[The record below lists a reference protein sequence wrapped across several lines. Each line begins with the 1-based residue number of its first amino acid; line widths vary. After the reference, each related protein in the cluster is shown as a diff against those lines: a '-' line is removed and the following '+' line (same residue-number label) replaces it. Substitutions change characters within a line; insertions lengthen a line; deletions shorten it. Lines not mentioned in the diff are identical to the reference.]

1 MKYGLY
7 VQNVLSKKCMLTLL
21 ICLTGLCISMQAFAA
36 DNVTLSF
43 KEADDKIEV
52 TAAFDTAGLKVI
64 SQGII
69 TAETTGELTLETQG
83 RKRIVFRSLD
93 ADGCC
98 VLSVPATEEN
108 KNMMFRA
115 FLIASGSDG
124 KETVFYSEQN
134 TPAKYLEYNTE
145 LTVDN
150 IRYHRIEDGFEV
162 LGVVE
167 QMETVVIP
175 GRVEGKNVVKIAEKA
190 FENDTVLT
198 EIDLP
203 DTIQVI
209 GKRAFAGCTALATM
223 K

>member
-7 VQNVLSKKCMLTLL
+7 VQNVLLKKCMLTLL

-36 DNVTLSF
+36 DNATLSF

-93 ADGCC
+93 TDGCC

-108 KNMMFRA
+108 KNTMFRA
-115 FLIASGSDG
+115 FLIASGNDG
-124 KETVFYSEQN
+124 EETVFYSEQN

-175 GRVEGKNVVKIAEKA
+175 EQVEGKNVVKIAENA

-203 DTIQVI
+203 NTIQVI
-209 GKRAFAGCTALATM
+209 GKRAFAGCTALAVM

>member
-203 DTIQVI
+203 DTIQII
-209 GKRAFAGCTALATM
+209 GKRAFAGCTSLKTM

>member
-134 TPAKYLEYNTE
+134 TPANYLEYNTE